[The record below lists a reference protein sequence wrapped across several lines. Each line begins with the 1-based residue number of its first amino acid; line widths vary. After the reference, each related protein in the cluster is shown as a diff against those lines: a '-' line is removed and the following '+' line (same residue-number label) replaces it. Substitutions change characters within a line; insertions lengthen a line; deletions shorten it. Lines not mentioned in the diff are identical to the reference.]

1 VQAVMRAF
9 SPSNQTGGPSTV
21 TAMRVNPAVQS
32 SLVLNDSAGNA
43 AINLLSQDYGAATTK
58 IKVAISAGST
68 AGLKAAVSVG
78 TTVYS
83 QDNINQSPFSV
94 QYTGAAMSAS
104 MTISNT
110 LVSLFAP
117 SGTLAASIDLTQF
130 STIEELVD
138 SINVVSGFVAV
149 ETAGFANSPSLN
161 GLDNVTSVDVK
172 TAEYDVLANL
182 QGVINWFNGTAQPYV
197 TATRPD
203 TAKLPPT
210 PIGYTFLTGG
220 SDGVTTSSS
229 WDDTFSAL
237 QQADVQWIT
246 PISVDPTVWAMADA
260 HVQYMST
267 TGRKERRAI
276 CGTALNTSDADAIA
290 YAKALN
296 SNRTSLVHLG
306 HYATDLTGAQDGS
319 ILWSPYVTAA
329 AVAGAFSAVSP
340 GTPLTNKSFNFTA
353 LERNLQDPADTDPLL
368 QGGVMPFEDTP
379 NGIKC
384 TQSIT
389 TWLTDDKYDKTEQS
403 VGFACDYVSRSVRDA
418 LDPIRGNKNGP
429 LQLGSAV
436 SITES
441 TLRTLA
447 VAEPNGPGVLV
458 GDTASP
464 AYQNITATL
473 VEDYIAVQFQCSPV
487 LPDNYIGITIFA
499 QPYSG
504 TASA

>member
-1 VQAVMRAF
+1 
-9 SPSNQTGGPSTV
+9 
-21 TAMRVNPAVQS
+21 
-32 SLVLNDSAGNA
+32 
-43 AINLLSQDYGAATTK
+43 
-58 IKVAISAGST
+58 
-68 AGLKAAVSVG
+68 
-78 TTVYS
+78 
-83 QDNINQSPFSV
+83 
-94 QYTGAAMSAS
+94 
-104 MTISNT
+104 
-110 LVSLFAP
+110 
-117 SGTLAASIDLTQF
+117 
-130 STIEELVD
+130 
-138 SINVVSGFVAV
+138 
-149 ETAGFANSPSLN
+149 
-161 GLDNVTSVDVK
+161 
-172 TAEYDVLANL
+172 
-182 QGVINWFNGTAQPYV
+182 
-197 TATRPD
+197 
-203 TAKLPPT
+203 
-210 PIGYTFLTGG
+210 
-220 SDGVTTSSS
+220 
-229 WDDTFSAL
+229 
-237 QQADVQWIT
+237 
-246 PISVDPTVWAMADA
+246 VWAMADA

-276 CGTALNTSDADAIA
+276 CGTPLGTSDATALT

-306 HYATDLTGAQDGS
+306 HYATDLTGTLDGS
-319 ILWSPYVTAA
+319 ILWTPYITAA

-389 TWLTDDKYDKTEQS
+389 TWLTDDKYDKCEQS
-403 VGFACDYVSRSVRDA
+403 VGFACDYVSRTVRDA
-418 LDPIRGNKNGP
+418 LDPIRGGKNGP

-441 TLRTLA
+441 ALRALA

-458 GDTASP
+458 GDSSSP

-504 TASA
+504 SASA